1 MDDLNTTTET
11 IVQSSYLLRKLE
23 IIFEWAGLDFK
34 QEKCRAL
41 IIIKGMVERREIL
54 LNGKPITLV
63 QDKPAK
69 YLGKAYN
76 DSLTEKE
83 QIKQFEKKLNR
94 PSRT

>member
-1 MDDLNTTTET
+1 
-11 IVQSSYLLRKLE
+11 
-23 IIFEWAGLDFK
+23 
-34 QEKCRAL
+34 
-41 IIIKGMVERREIL
+41 MVERREIL

-83 QIKQFEKKLNR
+83 QIKQFEKEVKQALKNIDTCKLPGRFKSWMIQNMLLR
-94 PSRT
+94 RIMWPLSIYNVP